1 MAGRGRE
8 LPDNPRSQSFLPTDV
23 SRTLDIPSS
32 PQEPLRPPI
41 VEESQPQPS
50 RSNPNH
56 WFYRMM
62 AYWDSL
68 SNATPNSTT
77 LDTPSSSHGAVLPR
91 TAEQSQ
97 SQSSS
102 SSTVPRETS
111 TPFHSQ
117 FEEIAMCRL
126 LNAMGNESSA
136 QLLEEGLLQLPLR
149 QLVDMANIW
158 NLAAR
163 DANSDQEVEEA
174 MEKHMYYRWLIDMK
188 LLRKRELRDE
198 HCWEAWE
205 HRSRNRGPWR

>member
-1 MAGRGRE
+1 MAGHGRG
-8 LPDNPRSQSFLPTDV
+8 LPDNSRSQSFLPTDL

-32 PQEPLRPPI
+32 PQEPVRPRI

-68 SNATPNSTT
+68 SNATPTSTT
-77 LDTPSSSHGAVLPR
+77 LDTPSSSQGAVLPP
-91 TAEQSQ
+91 TAEKNQSQ
-97 SQSSS
+97 PSNSSS
-102 SSTVPRETS
+102 VPAETS

-117 FEEIAMCRL
+117 FEEIAICKT
-126 LNAMGNESSA
+126 LNVMGNDSAA

-149 QLVDMANIW
+149 QLVDIANIW

-174 MEKHMYYRWLIDMK
+174 MEKHIYYRWLIYMK
-188 LLRKRELRDE
+188 LLHEREMHSER
-198 HCWEAWE
+198 
-205 HRSRNRGPWR
+205 R